1 MLTNRWPTLR
11 EVSRDMSSEMGHLQN
26 EMNRLFGRFSY
37 GNGLAGGVAGYP
49 ALNAWEDD
57 AGYYVEAELPGIE
70 LADLEIVVVGGQLT
84 IKGERK
90 APTVEKGAW
99 HRRERAFGSFTRVLD
114 LPAAVDSDRVEAKLT
129 NGVLL
134 VSLPKSEKAR
144 PRKIEVKAE

>member
-1 MLTNRWPTLR
+1 MLSSRWPTLR

-26 EMNRLFGRFSY
+26 EMNRLFGRFSFA
-37 GNGLAGGVAGYP
+37 NGVAGYP

-70 LADLEIVVVGGQLT
+70 LSDLEIVVTGGQLT

-90 APTVEKGAW
+90 APAVEKGAW
-99 HRRERAFGSFTRVLD
+99 HRRERAFGSFTRALD

-134 VSLPKSEKAR
+134 VLLPKSEKAR